1 MTPTSPSWLRSL
13 SDLSWRLLVVA
24 GFLILLGLAAARLR
38 LIFLP
43 VLAAIILATS
53 LLPAKRWLRRR
64 GLSNTLA
71 AVVVVGG
78 AALLLAAVAGGVAAT
93 FVEDFQELN
102 FDIEEGLEKLGEG
115 VAATLGVPDETI
127 NEAIDDIVEEAR
139 GSAGTLAGGLFSGV
153 LVLAEVVAGAVLLVV
168 LLFLIVKDAERMQRA
183 IARRMGRAQRRDFLA
198 ISNAI
203 WTTLGRYFRGIV
215 AVAFVDAVLIGIGL
229 AIIGVPFVLPLAVL
243 TFFGAFIPII
253 GAILAGVAAVL
264 VALAAEGVGAAI
276 GVGVLVLAVQQLEGN
291 LLAPLIVGRAV
302 SLHPAVILVAVAIG
316 ATLWGIL
323 GAFVAVPV
331 TTVGFTLVDY
341 YTTTRPNARR
351 APAQGSAAPLKGAQ
365 GTMEREV
372 SPSWALRALRSRW
385 RALGRG
391 GR

>member
-1 MTPTSPSWLRSL
+1 M
-13 SDLSWRLLVVA
+13 
-24 GFLILLGLAAARLR
+24 
-38 LIFLP
+38 
-43 VLAAIILATS
+43 
-53 LLPAKRWLRRR
+53 
-64 GLSNTLA
+64 
-71 AVVVVGG
+71 
-78 AALLLAAVAGGVAAT
+78 
-93 FVEDFQELN
+93 
-102 FDIEEGLEKLGEG
+102 
-115 VAATLGVPDETI
+115 
-127 NEAIDDIVEEAR
+127 
-139 GSAGTLAGGLFSGV
+139 
-153 LVLAEVVAGAVLLVV
+153 
-168 LLFLIVKDAERMQRA
+168 
-183 IARRMGRAQRRDFLA
+183 
-198 ISNAI
+198 
-203 WTTLGRYFRGIV
+203 

-351 APAQGSAAPLKGAQ
+351 APAQRSAAPLKGAQ

-385 RALGRG
+385 RGLGRG